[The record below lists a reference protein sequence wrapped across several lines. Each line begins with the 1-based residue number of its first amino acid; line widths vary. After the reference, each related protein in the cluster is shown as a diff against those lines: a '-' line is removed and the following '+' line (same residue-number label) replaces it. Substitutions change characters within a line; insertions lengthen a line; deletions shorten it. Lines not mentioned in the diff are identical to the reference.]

1 MFIIS
6 RSIERKSSVKKMYG
20 TVESVIVQR
29 IKSDLFK
36 SEYKFGVNVV
46 TIM

>member
-1 MFIIS
+1 
-6 RSIERKSSVKKMYG
+6 MYG
-20 TVESVIVQR
+20 TVESVKVQR

-36 SEYKFGVNVV
+36 SEYKFGVKVV